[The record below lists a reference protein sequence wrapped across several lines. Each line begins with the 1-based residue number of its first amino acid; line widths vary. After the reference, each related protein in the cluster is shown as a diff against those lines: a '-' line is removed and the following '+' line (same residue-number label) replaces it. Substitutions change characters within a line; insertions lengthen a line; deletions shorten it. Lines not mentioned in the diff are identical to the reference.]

1 MAIAV
6 GVVITLFVAQYA
18 FNKVRNT
25 LTEKQDAIDSA
36 IEKRDDMDRQIT
48 TGMISARKLDQ
59 LEEMSLP
66 SDEELAISQYRDWL
80 FELGL
85 ESDMTEVDIDVPQSG
100 PARRTEAYS
109 AYNFTLRGNCR
120 TDRVIELLSRFY
132 DQQYLHSVRNFKMAM
147 TKEANIVQ
155 VTLDTQ
161 AIAMNS
167 ASPKQERST
176 VSSGRLAMTSEEY
189 KNVILNRNPFAPP
202 NTAPSITNAKI
213 DAVAGTEID
222 HKFEHKDAENHK
234 VTYVLKDGQDDLPAG
249 LTLTESGISWTPEE
263 PGKHELTVLVEDDG
277 WPSATSEEKIVI
289 NVAEPKVEEPEEEL
303 PTLDVATQAFVSG
316 IMSGRLGKEIL
327 IRSRLEDRTLALQ
340 EGSEFELGDLKGKVL
355 AINNRE
361 GYAEIE
367 SGDIRWLA
375 DMDTSLA
382 DAYKKSLED

>member
-1 MAIAV
+1 MSKRERFLAIAV
-6 GVVITLFVAQYA
+6 GVVIALFVAQYA
-18 FNKVRNT
+18 FNKVSTT
-25 LTEKQDAIDSA
+25 LAEKQDAIDSA
-36 IEKRDDMDRQIT
+36 IEKRDDMDRDIT

-59 LEEMSLP
+59 LKEMSLP
-66 SDEELAISQYRDWL
+66 SDEELAFSQYRDWL

-85 ESDMTEVDIDVPQSG
+85 SADMKEIDIDVPQNA
-100 PARRTEAYS
+100 ARRTEAYS

-120 TDRVIELLSRFY
+120 TDRVIELLSKFY

-161 AIAMNS
+161 AIAMTS
-167 ASPKQERST
+167 ASPKQERSRE
-176 VSSGRLAMTSEEY
+176 SSGRLAMTPEEY
-189 KNVILNRNPFAPP
+189 KSVILNRNPFAPP
-202 NTAPSITNAKI
+202 NSAPSITNAKI

-222 HKFEHKDAENHK
+222 HEFEHKDAEDHK

-249 LTLTESGISWTPEE
+249 LKLTDSGISWTPEE
-263 PGKHELTVLVEDDG
+263 AGKHELTVMVTDDG

-289 NVAEPKVEEPEEEL
+289 NVEEPKVETPEEEL
-303 PTLDVATQAFVSG
+303 PALDVATQAFVSG

-327 IRSRLEDRTLALQ
+327 IRSRLEDRTLSLQ
-340 EGSEFELGDLKGKVL
+340 EGSEFELGDLKGRVL

-367 SGDIRWLA
+367 SGDIR
-375 DMDTSLA
+375 
-382 DAYKKSLED
+382 